1 MSSTDY
7 HCCCCGRLQWC
18 NYVIKSWTP
27 SVCREHASLYAYVS
41 VCVCVCVG
49 TISYFMFNQ
58 KFTPSKSREKKE
70 SARHALWLLF
80 LLFMCGGQCVQSAA
94 AYEPSVEYHL
104 SRIEPK
110 KKTKVVSVDQ
120 SKLYWHVSFGY
131 WLIKMTEIIS
141 VCRSKKPSGY
151 RR

>member
-1 MSSTDY
+1 
-7 HCCCCGRLQWC
+7 
-18 NYVIKSWTP
+18 
-27 SVCREHASLYAYVS
+27 
-41 VCVCVCVG
+41 
-49 TISYFMFNQ
+49 MFNQ

-110 KKTKVVSVDQ
+110 KKLKLWASINRNYIDTSVLDID
-120 SKLYWHVSFGY
+120 
-131 WLIKMTEIIS
+131 WLKWL
-141 VCRSKKPSGY
+141 K
-151 RR
+151 